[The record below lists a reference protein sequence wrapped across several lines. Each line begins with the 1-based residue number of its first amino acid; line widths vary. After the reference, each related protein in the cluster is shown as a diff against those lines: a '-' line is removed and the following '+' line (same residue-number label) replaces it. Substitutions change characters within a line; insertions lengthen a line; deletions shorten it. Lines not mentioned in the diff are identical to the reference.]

1 MSILNHFGKVKA
13 SYKKYEGDLPEYTG
27 YVYNNNGYVMEQQ
40 HGNKIHHLDK
50 LTFHQDARL
59 PKIETSPGK
68 MDYGLTGGIFT
79 GILDPGH
86 IYEPIK
92 RNIPVPSWMFYNTQQ
107 PNKYLY
113 MESDHTISISDTY
126 YHSLSPETYVFSFT
140 TLVETFSKCFEKVRE
155 KMYSDLWKTIEC
167 CPFINIMDLLILKQ
181 SDTDKH
187 IEHVENMI
195 RSLLDDNKLLQNRIN
210 ALEAQMKRNTI
221 PVAVVVKTIGEEL
234 VYESV

>member
-27 YVYNNNGYVMEQQ
+27 YVYKSGPWGAVFPMIDPHNYTHPYYLE
-40 HGNKIHHLDK
+40 KDK
-50 LTFHQDARL
+50 KHTDH
-59 PKIETSPGK
+59 
-68 MDYGLTGGIFT
+68 MDG
-79 GILDPGH
+79 
-86 IYEPIK
+86 E
-92 RNIPVPSWMFYNTQQ
+92 
-107 PNKYLY
+107 
-113 MESDHTISISDTY
+113 HTISPSHLYKYPMDSHFVYYTY
-126 YHSLSPETYVFSFT
+126 PNHSSLSPEKIVFSFT

-210 ALEAQMKRNTI
+210 ALETQMKRNNI

>member
-27 YVYNNNGYVMEQQ
+27 YVYKSGPSAVIPIDFICFENGKINEVQEIGGCLLYKPNDFY
-40 HGNKIHHLDK
+40 GN
-50 LTFHQDARL
+50 
-59 PKIETSPGK
+59 P
-68 MDYGLTGGIFT
+68 
-79 GILDPGH
+79 
-86 IYEPIK
+86 
-92 RNIPVPSWMFYNTQQ
+92 
-107 PNKYLY
+107 
-113 MESDHTISISDTY
+113 
-126 YHSLSPETYVFSFT
+126 SLSYTYQHVRSPEKIVFSFT

-210 ALEAQMKRNTI
+210 ALETQMKRNNI

>member
-27 YVYNNNGYVMEQQ
+27 YVFQESIEDNNYY
-40 HGNKIHHLDK
+40 K
-50 LTFHQDARL
+50 LNYKGVF
-59 PKIETSPGK
+59 I
-68 MDYGLTGGIFT
+68 
-79 GILDPGH
+79 DPTNCNPQ
-86 IYEPIK
+86 YFK
-92 RNIPVPSWMFYNTQQ
+92 TLNIPSKLHIMGSQNK
-107 PNKYLY
+107 PNHLNLHNYINNALSTSVILTDSY
-113 MESDHTISISDTY
+113 ISSF
-126 YHSLSPETYVFSFT
+126 SPETYVFSFT

-210 ALEAQMKRNTI
+210 ALETQMKRNNI

>member
-1 MSILNHFGKVKA
+1 MSILHYFGKVKA
-13 SYKKYEGDLPEYTG
+13 SYKKYEGDLPQYTG
-27 YVYNNNGYVMEQQ
+27 YVYNNNGYFMEENMNGTLT
-40 HGNKIHHLDK
+40 GNKIHHLDK
-50 LTFHQDARL
+50 ITFQQDMRL

-68 MDYGLTGGIFT
+68 MDLGLTGGFFT

-92 RNIPVPSWMFYNTQQ
+92 RNIPFPSWMWYNTQK

-113 MESDHTISISDTY
+113 IETDGSIKSTSVSDTY
-126 YHSLSPETYVFSFT
+126 YPSLSPETYVFSFT
-140 TLVETFSKCFEKVRE
+140 TLAETFSKCFEKVRE

-187 IEHVENMI
+187 IEHLEQMMC
-195 RSLLDDNKLLQNRIN
+195 SLMEDNKLLQNRIN
-210 ALEAQMKRNTI
+210 ALETKRAI
-221 PVAVVVKTIGEEL
+221 PVTVGEL
-234 VYESV
+234 LCDA